1 MSSILTNNSAM
12 VALDTLRNIN
22 KNLATVQNEISTG
35 KKVSSAK
42 DNASIWAI
50 STVMST
56 DVESFKTISDS
67 LNLGSS
73 TVGVARSAA
82 EAVTENLQ
90 SIKNLIVSAQQSNV
104 DRDKIQTDID
114 ELTKGIQTIVGAA
127 QFNGLNLID
136 GSSSADVDFLASL
149 DRSSSGSVS
158 ASYISVER
166 ADLSLSNSATAATF
180 GTTAVTDT
188 TIINNGGTAAGTAK
202 TVANAGSTAISI
214 ATVAD
219 GYSYRIVLDDS
230 AGTNSVG
237 QRTFEYVAGTD
248 DSAESVA
255 ANLSNQISTFLAA
268 TGDTNYSVSR
278 TDDVLTITNNSGA
291 AVDIT
296 TESANDGTAGTSVG
310 GLGNL
315 ATVDVTTDA
324 GAAAA
329 LTAIEGLLQTSID
342 AAAALGSSQKRIENQ
357 GEFVNNLVDAMTTG
371 ILRRSPTAY
380 RWSQRDRVI
389 SLPSD
394 YRSARGCCGSRDAP
408 AGSMGRRALSQ
419 SAALD
424 HCRNRSGQ
432 SGQHTSRR
440 NQAQPCLAFPIR
452 SPMQQSR
459 AGWKRR
465 NC

>member
-1 MSSILTNNSAM
+1 
-12 VALDTLRNIN
+12 
-22 KNLATVQNEISTG
+22 
-35 KKVSSAK
+35 
-42 DNASIWAI
+42 
-50 STVMST
+50 MST

-371 ILRRSPTAY
+371 IGGLTDA
-380 RWSQRDRVI
+380 DMEAA
-389 SLPSD
+389 
-394 YRSARGCCGSRDAP
+394 SARLQALQVQQQLGVQ
-408 AGSMGRRALSQ
+408 ALSIAN
-419 SAALD
+419 SA
-424 HCRNRSGQ
+424 
-432 SGQHTSRR
+432 
-440 NQAQPCLAFPIR
+440 P
-452 SPMQQSR
+452 QQLLSLFR
-459 AGWKRR
+459 
-465 NC
+465 